1 MKNTIVNMFIESP
14 ICPVIVQNAKEYV
27 LNTKFF
33 FSPDFVKKRYHKHF
47 GYSLVL
53 TFFAIWFLFKF
64 AYLGDTGYFFPIFV
78 GGFGAFAVNWVRE
91 WYYGIKYKAP
101 WDDVDIHMGSYGGI
115 VGTILFLLTYTYLIN

>member
-1 MKNTIVNMFIESP
+1 MFIECP
-14 ICPVIVQNAKEYV
+14 ICPIIVQNAKEYV

-33 FSPDFVKKRYHKHF
+33 LSPDFVKKRYHKHF

-64 AYLGDTGYFFPIFV
+64 AYLGDTGYFFQIFV

-91 WYYGIKYKAP
+91 WYYAKFHQAP

-115 VGTILFLLTYTYLIN
+115 VGTILFLLTYVHLIN

>member
-1 MKNTIVNMFIESP
+1 MKNTIVNMFIECP

-53 TFFAIWFLFKF
+53 TFFTIWFLFSF
-64 AYLGDTGYFFPIFV
+64 TYLGDTGSYFQ
-78 GGFGAFAVNWVRE
+78 
-91 WYYGIKYKAP
+91 
-101 WDDVDIHMGSYGGI
+101 
-115 VGTILFLLTYTYLIN
+115 FLLADLELLPLIGLENGIMLNIIMRLGMMLISIWVVMVVLLEQYYFY

>member
-1 MKNTIVNMFIESP
+1 MFIECP

-53 TFFAIWFLFKF
+53 TFFSIWFLFKF
-64 AYLGDTGYFFPIFV
+64 AYLGDTGYFFPIFI

>member
-1 MKNTIVNMFIESP
+1 MFIECP
-14 ICPVIVQNAKEYV
+14 ICPVIVQNVKEYV

-53 TFFAIWFLFKF
+53 TFFTIWFLFSF
-64 AYLGDTGYFFPIFV
+64 AYLGDTGILFPIFV